1 MPHKK
6 KSKKKY
12 LFKRL
17 IFFFFLLIIICC
29 CIIGYKLYNI
39 IYKPNVFL
47 KDKQT
52 TYLFIHSNSNFDN
65 LINNLKE
72 EDILINTNSF
82 KWLAKKRDYTKIYPG
97 KYLIKANMSN
107 NELISLLRSGKQEPV
122 RLIFNNIRTKQQLVS
137 RIAKQIEA
145 DSLSL
150 ISLLNDSEYL
160 HKFNLS
166 PENSIVLFI
175 PNTYEFYW
183 NTSAKQFVERM
194 YREYNNFWNRER
206 IEKAKKM
213 NLTPV
218 NISILA
224 SIVLQE
230 TRKTDEMSRIAGV
243 YINRL
248 NKNMLLQADPS
259 VIFAIGDFTINRVL
273 KKHLTIDSPYNTYK
287 YTGLPPGPICLPT
300 STSIDRVLNYE
311 KHKFLYFCAKEDF
324 SGYHNFAKTLR
335 QHLINARKY
344 QKKLRKLKKNKLKK

>member
-1 MPHKK
+1 MLHKK
-6 KSKKKY
+6 KSKKKI
-12 LFKRL
+12 LFKR
-17 IFFFFLLIIICC
+17 IIYFSFLLIIFCC
-29 CIIGYKLYNI
+29 CIIGYKFYNI
-39 IYKPNVFL
+39 VYKPNVFL
-47 KDKQT
+47 KDKQI
-52 TYLFIHSNSNFDN
+52 TYLFIHSNSNFNDVVN
-65 LINNLKE
+65 SLKE
-72 EDILINTNSF
+72 KDILININSF
-82 KWLAKKRDYTKIYPG
+82 KWLAKKRNYTKIYPG
-97 KYLIKANMSN
+97 KYLIKANMNN

-137 RIAKQIEA
+137 KIAKQIEA

-150 ISLLNDSEYL
+150 IKLLNDSEYL
-160 HKFNLS
+160 HKFNLN

-183 NTSAKQFVERM
+183 NTSARQFVERM
-194 YREYNNFWNRER
+194 YREYNNFWTKER
-206 IEKAKKM
+206 REKAKKM

-218 NISILA
+218 KVSILA

-273 KKHLTIDSPYNTYK
+273 KQHLTVDSPYNTYK

-300 STSIDRVLNYE
+300 QTCIDRVLNYE

-324 SGYHNFAKTLR
+324 SGYHNFANTLH

-344 QKKLRKLKKNKLKK
+344 QKELRKLKKSN